1 MINFRYIVNI
11 LGRLLMVEGAG
22 LALCIVI
29 ALLYGENDLL
39 AFVYSSLITLGV
51 GALMTFSV
59 KVKDRVLVKKDGYF
73 IVTCIWILLS
83 LFGSLPF
90 LIGGTIPSFAD
101 AIFETVSGFTT
112 TGASILNEVEAL
124 PHASLFWRALTHW
137 LGGLGIIVLLIA
149 ILPGLGIEGKDLY
162 VAEVP
167 GPTHDKITPT
177 FRSMARNMWV
187 LYIALTAGLVLL
199 LSLGGMSL
207 FDSVCHAFA
216 TMATGGFS
224 TKTAG
229 LAYWDSAY
237 IQYVI
242 TIFMFVAGINFSL
255 LHFALRGKIKK
266 LFRDEEFR
274 WYAAIT
280 LVSAAIIA
288 VSLYFQQGMDAE
300 ESVRESLFQVVTLLT
315 TTGFVSADYLQWPP
329 VVCIILFLLLFLGAS
344 AGSTAGG
351 IKCVRICLLFKN
363 IYNEMKRILHPN
375 GVINV
380 KYNGKSVHPAV
391 LSRVMVFFILYI
403 LLFGVGSVVMSLF
416 TNDLATACSAT
427 ITCLSNVGPG
437 FGDVGPMSNFSH
449 LNDFAKLFLSAL
461 MLLGRLEVFT
471 MLVLFSRAFWKK

>member
-11 LGRLLMVEGAG
+11 LGKLLMVEGAG
-22 LALCIVI
+22 LALCILI
-29 ALLYGENDLL
+29 ALIYGESDLM
-39 AFVYSSLITLGV
+39 AFVYSSLITLGC
-51 GALMTFSV
+51 GSLMTFGV

-167 GPTHDKITPT
+167 GPTHDKISPT
-177 FRSMARNMWV
+177 FRSTARSMWV
-187 LYIALTAGLVLL
+187 LYIVFTAVETVFLAF
-199 LSLGGMSL
+199 GGMNL
-207 FDSVCHAFA
+207 FDAVCHSFA

-242 TIFMFVAGINFSL
+242 TAFMFIGGINFSL
-255 LHFALRGKIKK
+255 IHFALHGKPGK

-274 WYAAIT
+274 WYTGIT
-280 LVSAAIIA
+280 LSAAAVIA
-288 VSLYFQQGMDAE
+288 VSLYIQGNMDWE
-300 ESVRESLFQVVTLLT
+300 ESVRESIFQVVTLLT

-329 VVCIILFLLLFLGAS
+329 LVCIILFILLFIGAS
-344 AGSTAGG
+344 AGSTSGG
-351 IKCVRICLLFKN
+351 LKCVRVCLLFKN
-363 IYNEMKRILHPN
+363 TYNEMKRTLHPN

-380 KYNGKSVHPAV
+380 KFNGKSVHPSV
-391 LSRVMVFFILYI
+391 LSRVMAFFTIYI
-403 LLFGVGSVVMSLF
+403 LVFGIGSVVMSLF

-449 LNDFAKLFLSAL
+449 LHDFAKIFLSVL
-461 MLLGRLEVFT
+461 MLMGRLELFT
-471 MLVLFSRAFWKK
+471 VLVLFSRAFWKK

>member
-300 ESVRESLFQVVTLLT
+300 ESVRESL
-315 TTGFVSADYLQWPP
+315 
-329 VVCIILFLLLFLGAS
+329 
-344 AGSTAGG
+344 
-351 IKCVRICLLFKN
+351 
-363 IYNEMKRILHPN
+363 
-375 GVINV
+375 
-380 KYNGKSVHPAV
+380 
-391 LSRVMVFFILYI
+391 
-403 LLFGVGSVVMSLF
+403 
-416 TNDLATACSAT
+416 
-427 ITCLSNVGPG
+427 
-437 FGDVGPMSNFSH
+437 
-449 LNDFAKLFLSAL
+449 
-461 MLLGRLEVFT
+461 
-471 MLVLFSRAFWKK
+471 